1 MRIVLEVRTENFMH
15 PAYKL
20 VRSGESM
27 LPWLCLCAAVGHV
40 GCCAREPQREKDKAD
55 RQEVAGVWSSGTVGA
70 SFGIM
75 GFSPD
80 GSFWTSNT
88 YGSELPARSLTTT
101 GTWNVINGRLVVTNG
116 EVVFLNWGSRQRPQF
131 PSVDSSRIIR
141 VSDKELALALDDKGS
156 NIHIL
161 HKWTGS
167 DPHQSQALEKANK
180 ITLSTVKFEGLP
192 LSVVITIL
200 HDESVKRDAA
210 RKGVT
215 VSLGPDA
222 KQLADAEIN
231 LDLKDV
237 TLEKTLERVAD
248 SVGLE
253 VQATATELLL
263 VRKKG
268 KQ

>member
-1 MRIVLEVRTENFMH
+1 MWGVLEIITESFMHLKYRLIRSGRIVSLGVCFCS
-15 PAYKL
+15 AL
-20 VRSGESM
+20 G
-27 LPWLCLCAAVGHV
+27 LV
-40 GCCAREPQREKDKAD
+40 GCFARDSQSEKDREE
-55 RQEVAGVWSSGTVGA
+55 RQAVAGVWLSGTT
-70 SFGIM
+70 SNLLIM
-75 GFSPD
+75 GFSTN
-80 GSFWTSNT
+80 GSYWASNT
-88 YGSELPARSLTTT
+88 WSSTRVFAIT
-101 GTWNVINGRLVVTNG
+101 GRWNVVNGELAVTNG
-116 EVVFLNWGSRQRPQF
+116 EAVYKNWGARRRPQY
-131 PSVDSSRIIR
+131 STVESSRIIR

-167 DPHQSQALEKANK
+167 DPHQSEALEKAKK

-192 LSVVITIL
+192 LSVVITML

-215 VSLGPDA
+215 ISLGPDA

-231 LDLKDV
+231 LDIRAV
-237 TLEKTLERVAD
+237 TLAKTLESVAD

-253 VQATATELLL
+253 MQATATELLL